1 MSTDREAPV
10 AAAATETAVERY
22 KRLVAERATGPTQWL
37 EPAPA
42 LHDDMLWR
50 GLTRGGEA
58 RLLLARATATV
69 REATLRLECSPDV
82 ACLVGEIAVATAL
95 VRQTLHPDERIQML
109 VTHKG
114 PVGQIIVDGWENGG
128 LRAYVQRP
136 TALRSD
142 YGFLLGE
149 GTLQVTRSHDA
160 SGRVWRS
167 TVELQGERVAHDM
180 MRYLLESEQILSLL
194 DVDVQA
200 DARGVIAA
208 AGYLVQ
214 LMPDGRREHLRALTH
229 NLEGLAPLRD
239 GMSEADPDAR
249 AWAEALLRGLPWDQV
264 ARTPVTFQCRCSEDR
279 ILAMVGA
286 LPQGDIEEL
295 AASKELLEMT
305 CDYCQTTYR
314 LAPRRLDVLLE
325 PPS

>member
-1 MSTDREAPV
+1 MQ
-10 AAAATETAVERY
+10 RY
-22 KRLVAERATGPTQWL
+22 RRLAGERATGPTLWL
-37 EPAPA
+37 DPAPT
-42 LHDDMLWR
+42 LHEDTLWR

-58 RLLLARATATV
+58 RLLLARATTTV

-95 VRQTLHPDERIQML
+95 VRQTLHPDERIQVL

-114 PVGQIIVDGWENGG
+114 PVGQIVVDGWESGG

-136 TALRSD
+136 TALRSEH
-142 YGFLLGE
+142 GFLLGE

-160 SGRVWRS
+160 SGRVWRG

-200 DARGVIAA
+200 DARGVVAA

-214 LMPDGRREHLRALTH
+214 LMPDGQREHLRTLTD
-229 NLEGLAPLRD
+229 NLDGLAPLRD
-239 GMSEADPDAR
+239 GMTEQDPDAR
-249 AWAEALLRGLPWDQV
+249 AWAEALLRGLPWDMV

-279 ILAMVGA
+279 ILAMLGA
-286 LPQGDIEEL
+286 LPRQDIEEL

-305 CDYCQTTYR
+305 CDYCRTGYR
-314 LAPRRLDVLLE
+314 LAPRRLEVLLE
-325 PPS
+325 RPS